1 MHSRPFPVFNDSCRW
16 TTVLRRCYVE
26 GWETPIPEEGGW
38 QWPEAHRR
46 NWKAKFEIC
55 FTKLANAEPGA
66 LHRTSTCRTDRSLAY
81 SMQCTIWKTL
91 GLLRREGSGSYR
103 VTAQGRD
110 HWERLNA
117 PRWYWFRR
125 NWFPASVAGAT
136 IVAASVSAA
145 ANIVN
150 LVI

>member
-1 MHSRPFPVFNDSCRW
+1 MTRGVPKELEN
-16 TTVLRRCYVE
+16 
-26 GWETPIPEEGGW
+26 
-38 QWPEAHRR
+38 
-46 NWKAKFEIC
+46 EIR
-55 FTKLANAEPGA
+55 KQLEQLVNAEPSGFITP
-66 LHRTSTCRTDRSLAY
+66 HSRTDRLAY
-81 SMQCTIWKTL
+81 EAMRYLEDIGAFEKV
-91 GLLRREGSGSYR
+91 GSGSYR

-145 ANIVN
+145 ANIAN

>member
-1 MHSRPFPVFNDSCRW
+1 MAR
-16 TTVLRRCYVE
+16 
-26 GWETPIPEEGGW
+26 GTPKELESEI
-38 QWPEAHRR
+38 R
-46 NWKAKFEIC
+46 NLL
-55 FTKLANAEPGA
+55 TKLANAEPGA
-66 LHRTSTCRTDRSLAY
+66 FIAPNMGTGSLELDAMHY
-81 SMQCTIWKTL
+81 LEDI
-91 GLLRREGSGSYR
+91 GAFAREGSGSYR